1 VNAKAL
7 LLIRHAESSWNAA
20 GRWQGHG
27 NPPLSDRGRA
37 QADALARQLAR
48 EAIDVLVSSDLR
60 RAAQTAAIVG
70 QARGL
75 RPELNPRLRELDL
88 GDWEGLT
95 RDQIERTAGD
105 VLRRFEAGDLD
116 VRPGGGENLREL
128 EQRAFSAVTELVDAH
143 PGRRLAIVTHLG
155 VIRALLDESRGFDC
169 GVGTRSVPSGSRG
182 GVGNACWRRFA
193 PAELVDS
200 ASGEDTAPRR
210 SPGVGLELSKKS
222 SERREP
228 SGTRPGH
235 SRAGGSA

>member
-1 VNAKAL
+1 VNETAL
-7 LLIRHAESSWNAA
+7 LLVRHAESSWNAA

-37 QADALARQLAR
+37 QANALVRELAG

-60 RAAQTAAIVG
+60 RAVETATILG

-155 VIRALLDESRGFDC
+155 VIRALLGESRGFAC
-169 GVGTRSVPSGSRG
+169 GVGTRSIPAGSGA
-182 GVGNACWRRFA
+182 GVGNACWRRCT
-193 PAELVDS
+193 PAELFDS

-210 SPGVGLELSKKS
+210 SSGVSL
-222 SERREP
+222 
-228 SGTRPGH
+228 
-235 SRAGGSA
+235 

>member
-1 VNAKAL
+1 VNETAL

-37 QADALARQLAR
+37 QANALARQLAR

-60 RAAQTAAIVG
+60 RAVETAAIVG

-95 RDQIERTAGD
+95 SDQIERTAGD
-105 VLRRFEAGDLD
+105 VLRRFEAEDLD

-128 EQRAFSAVTELVDAH
+128 EQRAFSAVTELVDAN

-155 VIRALLDESRGFDC
+155 VIRALLGELGGSTR
-169 GVGTRSVPSGSRG
+169 GVGTRSVPSGPRASL
-182 GVGNACWRRFA
+182 GNACWRRFA
-193 PAELVDS
+193 PAELFDS
-200 ASGEDTAPRR
+200 ASGEDTAGADR
-210 SPGVGLELSKKS
+210 
-222 SERREP
+222 P
-228 SGTRPGH
+228 S
-235 SRAGGSA
+235 